1 VKISILLLALMLQFV
16 SCQSNQTPDSIKL
29 ENDTDKTF
37 YTMGIMLGSNL
48 QRLELNDKELNAL
61 YKGLYHASKGMKPEV
76 EASAYQP
83 KIQELFKERM
93 SKVAESQKKEGEK
106 FMEEFKKQANA
117 KTTASGL
124 AYVAITEGTGATP
137 GAEDMVEVHYHG
149 TLTDGTVFDSSIE
162 RGKTVSFPLNRV
174 IKGWTEG
181 LQLMKEG
188 SKYKFAIP
196 ADLAYGE
203 AGAPPKIPGGA
214 TLVFEV
220 ELFKVSKA
228 EAKPEAKKAAPKK
241 K

>member
-1 VKISILLLALMLQFV
+1 VKTTILLLALALQFV
-16 SCQSNQTPDSIKL
+16 SCQSSQSPDSIKV
-29 ENDTDKTF
+29 ESDTDKTF

-48 QRLELNDKELNAL
+48 QRLELNDKELSAL
-61 YKGLYHASKGMKPEV
+61 YKGLYHASKGQKPEV
-76 EASAYQP
+76 DAAAYQP

-93 SKVAESQKKEGEK
+93 SKVAETQKKDGDK
-106 FMEEFKKQANA
+106 FMEDFKKQENV

-124 AYVAITEGTGATP
+124 AYQTVTEGKGAIP
-137 GAEDMVEVHYHG
+137 GAEDTVEVHYHG
-149 TLTDGTVFDSSIE
+149 TLLDGTVFDSSIE

-188 SKYKFAIP
+188 GKTKFVIP

-220 ELFKVSKA
+220 ELFKVTKA
-228 EAKPEAKKAAPKK
+228 EPAKKPAPKK